1 MQDKLRAFK
10 AGVFQALS
18 HPSRIAIVEL
28 LRDNGEVPASAIHER
43 LGLGQAN
50 VSQHLSV
57 LRSRLLLTSRREGN
71 HVLYSLR
78 DRAIGEVLDLM
89 RDCFYSQLSESQ
101 ELLRDLQ
108 TDDRRQVEV
117 AALGEG

>member
-1 MQDKLRAFK
+1 MHDKLRTFK

-28 LRDNGEVPASAIHER
+28 LRDEGEVPVSAIHER

-57 LRSRLLLTSRREGN
+57 LRSRSLLTSRREGN
-71 HVLYSLR
+71 QVLYSLR
-78 DRAIGEVLDLM
+78 DRAIGDVLDRM

-108 TDDRRQVEV
+108 TADGQQVQG
-117 AALGEG
+117 AAFD